1 MVNCGKFRLLGLGL
15 ALGGLSLD
23 VLSCPSLDK
32 PEAFGYHGECFPAD
46 TLSDA
51 AILTC
56 RSKPSAAKV
65 RRRTTCLAFW
75 RLLAFANPRLAK
87 GSKGPVW
94 DGPVHF
100 LGTDNQKQR
109 GLQEL
114 VFRLC
119 FKIFFLIL
127 FLMGGWLSVL
137 RHWPFPLVRK
147 CLESLRGPPLSY
159 SLNRWFVHGRVGIN
173 IGRACSPEGA
183 DVHYGNRCD
192 ICCLHP

>member
-1 MVNCGKFRLLGLGL
+1 MGFSLRMGN
-15 ALGGLSLD
+15 GGD

-100 LGTDNQKQR
+100 LGTDNQKKR

-119 FKIFFLIL
+119 FNIFFSYSFFNGGLVVSFEALAVSFGAEMFRESQRAATFIL
-127 FLMGGWLSVL
+127 PEPLVCPWQGWDKHWLSM
-137 RHWPFPLVRK
+137 FT
-147 CLESLRGPPLSY
+147 
-159 SLNRWFVHGRVGIN
+159 
-173 IGRACSPEGA
+173 
-183 DVHYGNRCD
+183 
-192 ICCLHP
+192 